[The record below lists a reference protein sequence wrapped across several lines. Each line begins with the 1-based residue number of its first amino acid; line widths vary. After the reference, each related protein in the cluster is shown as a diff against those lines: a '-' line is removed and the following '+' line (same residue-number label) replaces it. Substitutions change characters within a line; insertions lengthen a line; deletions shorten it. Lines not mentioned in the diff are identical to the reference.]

1 MKNFASKLIE
11 ELKAKQ
17 ILVYKKIRDSGVE
30 HKQACILMKN
40 PELLNYYLKAKY
52 E

>member
-1 MKNFASKLIE
+1 MNKIIE
-11 ELKAKQ
+11 QLKERQ
-17 ILVYKKIRDSGVE
+17 ILIYKKIRDSGVKHE
-30 HKQACILMKN
+30 QACILLKN